1 VKKPKNS
8 DPAPTRPRL
17 RITETYL
24 ESVRP
29 PASGRLALRDG
40 NPPGFG
46 VSVTPN
52 GVKSFILDYLIFNR
66 NRRITLGRWPE
77 MTVEQARDAATQ
89 ARRDVR
95 ENRDPLLTKHE
106 SRAVRTV
113 HELAADYLT
122 KYAEPYKRASSVDDD
137 RTMLASIVRPRIGD
151 YAVAAVTKEH
161 VQKIHRDLAATPYRA
176 NRCLA
181 LLSKMFNLAVE
192 WNATNKVWR
201 SDNPALGVKK
211 YPEEKRS
218 RWLDKKE
225 IGSLL
230 KVLDKYPEQK
240 TANAIRLILLTG
252 SRKGEALAAKWPD
265 IDLKNRLWRK
275 DSAHTKQ
282 KREEFV
288 PLNSDA
294 VKLLKRMRKTAKDGD
309 EFLFPGRIADRPL
322 EDLKIHW
329 AEIRKQ
335 AGLPN
340 VRIHDLRHTYAS
352 HLVSTGVPLF
362 TVGKLLGHTQG
373 ATTERYAHVAQAPQR
388 AASEKFSVI
397 YRDAKT
403 TTRKRAA
410 K

>member
-1 VKKPKNS
+1 
-8 DPAPTRPRL
+8 
-17 RITETYL
+17 
-24 ESVRP
+24 
-29 PASGRLALRDG
+29 
-40 NPPGFG
+40 
-46 VSVTPN
+46 
-52 GVKSFILDYLIFNR
+52 
-66 NRRITLGRWPE
+66 
-77 MTVEQARDAATQ
+77 
-89 ARRDVR
+89 
-95 ENRDPLLTKHE
+95 
-106 SRAVRTV
+106 
-113 HELAADYLT
+113 
-122 KYAEPYKRASSVDDD
+122 
-137 RTMLASIVRPRIGD
+137 
-151 YAVAAVTKEH
+151 
-161 VQKIHRDLAATPYRA
+161 
-176 NRCLA
+176 
-181 LLSKMFNLAVE
+181 MFNLAVE

-340 VRIHDLRHTYAS
+340 VWSRGVTRWFRFCLSVADSFVCRCLTSGTMLPSSHPAHRTGRADLPHPA
-352 HLVSTGVPLF
+352 
-362 TVGKLLGHTQG
+362 LGEDSRNG
-373 ATTERYAHVAQAPQR
+373 Y
-388 AASEKFSVI
+388 S
-397 YRDAKT
+397 YCM
-403 TTRKRAA
+403 
-410 K
+410 